1 MTGGE
6 KYLTKKDKLIKK
18 MKISPNSISPD
29 EIEKVLEWEG
39 FVKRKS
45 NAGSHQ
51 VFKRKSDGKVFNLVL
66 ARNPVRKYQV
76 EDLLKILEGK
86 D

>member
-1 MTGGE
+1 M
-6 KYLTKKDKLIKK
+6 TKKDKLVKK
-18 MKISPNSISPD
+18 MKISHNSISPD

-39 FVKRKS
+39 FVKIKS

-66 ARNPVRKYQV
+66 DRNPVRKYQV

>member
-1 MTGGE
+1 M
-6 KYLTKKDKLIKK
+6 TKKDKLVKK
-18 MKISPNSISPD
+18 MKISHNSISPD

-51 VFKRKSDGKVFNLVL
+51 VIKRKSDGKVFNLVL